1 MFRPVSFSGRIFKS
15 YLLMRTHPT
24 KIRVQNIIGKT
35 LFTKGITLKNENGVS
50 FILEANDW
58 ITRIILR
65 EGNYESG
72 STDLASRLLQSG
84 GSFLDIG
91 ANFGLF
97 TCMAAHKNK
106 KINVLAVEPNYKIL
120 KNLIDNVQRN
130 YLEDRVHI
138 INSAISK
145 KFQPVTL
152 MQPASDNLGTTVA
165 KPGIMGPLSIL
176 SCPLEFI
183 FKEYN
188 LSVVDLLKIDIE
200 GNEFEVLEDFPFEK
214 YEVKNILMEFNHLS
228 KRSFEEIKSFFCS
241 KNFKCYSISGIELF
255 TEYQEIPE
263 NNIWFVN
270 QHLINVQ

>member
-15 YLLMRTHPT
+15 YLLMRSHPT
-24 KIRVQNIIGKT
+24 KIRVQNIIGKI
-35 LFTKGITLKNENGVS
+35 LFYKGITLKNENGVS
-50 FILEANDW
+50 FKLEANDW

-72 STDLASRLLQSG
+72 STDLAFRLLQSG

-97 TCMAAHKNK
+97 TCIAAHKNK

-120 KNLIDNVQRN
+120 KSLINNVQGN
-130 YLEDRVHI
+130 NLEENVHL
-138 INSAISK
+138 INTAISK

-152 MQPASDNLGTTVA
+152 MQPALDNLGTTVTNS
-165 KPGIMGPLSIL
+165 GIMGPLSIL

-188 LSVVDLLKIDIE
+188 LTVVELLKIDIE

-228 KRSFEEIKSFFCS
+228 KKSFEEIKSFFES
-241 KNFKCYSISGIELF
+241 KNFKCCTIYGTELL
-255 TEYQEIPE
+255 TEDQQIPE
-263 NNIWFVN
+263 NNIWFIN
-270 QHLINVQ
+270 RHLITKQ

>member
-1 MFRPVSFSGRIFKS
+1 MFKPTSLSGYFFKYYLKS
-15 YLLMRTHPT
+15 YSHPF
-24 KIRVQNIIGKT
+24 KIRIQNIIGKIFF
-35 LFTKGITLKNENGVS
+35 LKGITFKNENGVY
-50 FILEANDW
+50 FKLDANDW
-58 ITRIILR
+58 ITRIILK

-72 STDLASRLLQSG
+72 STDLAFRLLQSG

-97 TCMAAHKNK
+97 TCLAAHKNK

-120 KNLIDNVQRN
+120 KNLIENVQRN

-152 MQPASDNLGTTVA
+152 IQPASDNLGTTVT

-183 FKEYN
+183 FKKYN
-188 LSVVDLLKIDIE
+188 LTVVELLKIDIE
-200 GNEFEVLEDFPFEK
+200 GNEFEVLESFPFEK
-214 YEVKNILMEFNHLS
+214 YKVKNILMEFNHLS
-228 KRSFEEIKSFFCS
+228 KISFEEIKSFFGN
-241 KNFKCYSISGIELF
+241 KDFKSYTISGIELL
-255 TEYQEIPE
+255 TEHQEIPE

-270 QHLINVQ
+270 QHLINMQ